1 MSQKWKNYI
10 LANKINNKT
19 YIGSTV
25 NINRRIRQHNS
36 EIKNGA
42 KYTKCLT
49 SWMYYC
55 VIYSMENYT
64 NKRKCLS
71 IEWHLKYKSRKENGS
86 SYEKR
91 NKGIIKLL
99 NEKIL
104 NESELRYNY
113 IIFVSKDFLHLIKQ
127 IMDFNEKIFIIIV
140 KSKNINEE
148 YINYWLNIVDS
159 INNMQF

>member
-1 MSQKWKNYI
+1 
-10 LANKINNKT
+10 
-19 YIGSTV
+19 
-25 NINRRIRQHNS
+25 
-36 EIKNGA
+36 
-42 KYTKCLT
+42 
-49 SWMYYC
+49 
-55 VIYSMENYT
+55 MENYT